1 MAKRLIAFL
10 RSVLPADPYQLLFLA
25 GIVCLTTVH
34 GVKWWPA
41 SAHASRDR
49 FVGSFGQFVLYA
61 GLILLLP
68 TIFSAS
74 AGYFICFWPGKHSV
88 RRILS
93 FVVFPVIVTIVLT
106 LVRMVYLAGPPS
118 SLLQSAGLTTVSTL
132 KWVRIVA
139 FESLGLQVTLISL
152 LLIGL
157 FLLRLALD
165 ASSLPLTLPDARVDE
180 PDDLSDWRQVLMLI
194 WFLIA
199 LAALLDNIL
208 AGVFMFLVP
217 ASMGTPSFASV
228 ALNASSFCT
237 LLIALLLAG
246 PIARSTVRESIA
258 VPKYKW
264 TGFALFFP
272 LAVDTLLSVAERNI
286 DALRNS
292 SVGSNTTPRGFF
304 IMFLL
309 FLLPAFFE
317 EALFRGLLQKR
328 FIRRYGTFRGIFLVC
343 ILWAAF
349 HFDSDFAHPHGS
361 YRQIFERLAGRILMS
376 LCVGFVLSWLT
387 LRSGTIVPATLCHA
401 MYNALVVS
409 PLGFVFKD
417 MGLLRTTLWGLA
429 ALILLRCWRV
439 PTEPSPEPVAPKNVP
454 PPSGSSVSGS
464 DPQPVSA

>member
-1 MAKRLIAFL
+1 MAKRLIEFL

-49 FVGSFGQFVLYA
+49 LAGSFGQFVLYA
-61 GLILLLP
+61 GIIFLLP
-68 TIFSAS
+68 TIFAEA
-74 AGYFICFWPGKHSV
+74 AGYFICFWPGKHPI

-93 FVVFPVIVTIVLT
+93 LVVFPVIVTVILT

-118 SLLQSAGLTTVSTL
+118 SLLQSAGVTTVSKL

-157 FLLRLALD
+157 FLLRLALE
-165 ASSLPLTLPDARVDE
+165 ASSLPLTLSDARVDE
-180 PDDLSDWRQVLMLI
+180 PDDLSDWRRVLMLI

-208 AGVFMFLVP
+208 AGVFIFLVP
-217 ASMGTPSFASV
+217 ASMGMPLFASV

-237 LLIALLLAG
+237 FLIALLLAG
-246 PIARSTVRESIA
+246 PAARKTVRESIA

-272 LAVDTLLSVAERNI
+272 LVVDTLLSVAERNI
-286 DALRNS
+286 DAIRNG
-292 SVGSNTTPRGFF
+292 SVGSNTTPRSFF

-309 FLLPAFFE
+309 LLLPAFFE

-328 FIRRYGTFRGIFLVC
+328 SIRRYGTFRGIFLVC

-349 HFDSDFAHPHGS
+349 HFHSDFAYPHGS
-361 YRQIFERLAGRILMS
+361 YRQIFDRLAGRILMS
-376 LCVGFVLSWLT
+376 LCVGYVLSWLT

-429 ALILLRCWRV
+429 ALIFFRCWPV
-439 PTEPSPEPVAPKNVP
+439 PTEPSPEPMTPEDV
-454 PPSGSSVSGS
+454 PPSGSSVSGG